1 MLKSEKY
8 QRNAATAATLIEA
21 GIEIM
26 RERIKRQNPLAAP
39 ETIDA
44 LLREW
49 RFRADDA
56 IPGDT
61 AGNVRVRR
69 AFV

>member
-1 MLKSEKY
+1 MLTSEKN
-8 QRNAATAATLIEA
+8 QRNAATAAALIEA

-26 RERIKRQNPLAAP
+26 RERIKRQNPSAPP

-44 LLREW
+44 LLRDW
-49 RFRADDA
+49 RFRANDA

-61 AGNVRVRR
+61 AGNVRIRR